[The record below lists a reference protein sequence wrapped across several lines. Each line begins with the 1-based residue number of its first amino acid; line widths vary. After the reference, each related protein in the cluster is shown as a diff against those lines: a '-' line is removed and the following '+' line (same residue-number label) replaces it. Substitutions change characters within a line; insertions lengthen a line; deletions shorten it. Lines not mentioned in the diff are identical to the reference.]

1 MENIITKSMVC
12 SAIAIIGF
20 SAITKAQCPNF
31 TYYPINQ
38 AIGWNSSEYYKVID
52 LDAATLTDAAKY
64 PRTGAI
70 DGQDDNVDYEQNIL
84 KSPTGDGNITVPL
97 YNPAEEKGQYVPSG
111 YNYDIKFVRCVF
123 APDHYTSALTK
134 DDNGMLPSGN
144 TNACTINDNTCL
156 VGNVY
161 GKQGFIELSRQ
172 AASAGEPANSK
183 CGYIQ
188 LDNLYGVERIQW
200 SYSSTSWKRGVI
212 CEIRLGGEGA
222 EWLPQRIIPSE
233 TNAYATFSEQGYEF
247 EELINHRR
255 SIKRCFR
262 TLVPIAAETVML
274 LNQVSPIISL
284 MANTTIQFGIKKFCK
299 EKEIQIGKDNAYL
312 LCAWREGMIQ

>member
-97 YNPAEEKGQYVPSG
+97 YNPAEEQGQYVPSG

-233 TNAYATFSEQGYEF
+233 TNAYAR
-247 EELINHRR
+247 I
-255 SIKRCFR
+255 
-262 TLVPIAAETVML
+262 
-274 LNQVSPIISL
+274 
-284 MANTTIQFGIKKFCK
+284 
-299 EKEIQIGKDNAYL
+299 
-312 LCAWREGMIQ
+312 